1 MEDKI
6 HDSTITEYIKNVRN
20 QMNKIS
26 TAYEESDTPLNQ
38 FLQAKYERPNYSPYS
53 NNSFSNLYE
62 NSFTNEDYREDLY
75 NTKPK
80 AQNKRESKNIEPQ
93 AKVFELESRVAE
105 LLKIQ
110 DNLMKNLEENKRKAL
125 QAEQYDR
132 KMILELK
139 EKLTFANTKNLN
151 LEEALHSSGK
161 EKMRKYIKELEIC
174 RETLK
179 TENTNLILKMQ
190 EINKDLEMIEIQSK
204 SMSDELQSL
213 KQQNSSLQSELL
225 SQKSEK
231 VSLLKQI
238 DITTE
243 ELSSK
248 ENIIQDLTLRLE
260 DLKSLIQSTS
270 LQKFS
275 NYSSYSVNTQ
285 LETLAKENETLKS
298 LVSQKPTNSDILSA
312 KKKIDKLEKVVDS
325 LNNSANNDRSKSCE
339 KKNIASL
346 ASQNR
351 ILREL
356 KNELGANSPFDLL
369 QSVKNVNRKNK
380 VLVKSQE
387 FVEKLKKF
395 LTETGVEDFVT
406 MKKMWK
412 WLKGLL
418 NEYFL
423 LKKHAEI
430 SESSVKV
437 FDKIKAMLNVEAED
451 ATGVLSKVLIENEF
465 LKLVIGKAK
474 VVLRVNRKISLQE
487 FEKELD
493 SRL

>member
-1 MEDKI
+1 MHI
-6 HDSTITEYIKNVRN
+6 R
-20 QMNKIS
+20 
-26 TAYEESDTPLNQ
+26 
-38 FLQAKYERPNYSPYS
+38 YS
-53 NNSFSNLYE
+53 
-62 NSFTNEDYREDLY
+62 
-75 NTKPK
+75 
-80 AQNKRESKNIEPQ
+80 I
-93 AKVFELESRVAE
+93 
-105 LLKIQ
+105 
-110 DNLMKNLEENKRKAL
+110 
-125 QAEQYDR
+125 
-132 KMILELK
+132 
-139 EKLTFANTKNLN
+139 
-151 LEEALHSSGK
+151 
-161 EKMRKYIKELEIC
+161 
-174 RETLK
+174 
-179 TENTNLILKMQ
+179 
-190 EINKDLEMIEIQSK
+190 
-204 SMSDELQSL
+204 
-213 KQQNSSLQSELL
+213 
-225 SQKSEK
+225 
-231 VSLLKQI
+231 
-238 DITTE
+238 
-243 ELSSK
+243 
-248 ENIIQDLTLRLE
+248 
-260 DLKSLIQSTS
+260 
-270 LQKFS
+270 
-275 NYSSYSVNTQ
+275 
-285 LETLAKENETLKS
+285 
-298 LVSQKPTNSDILSA
+298 
-312 KKKIDKLEKVVDS
+312 
-325 LNNSANNDRSKSCE
+325 
-339 KKNIASL
+339 
-346 ASQNR
+346 
-351 ILREL
+351 REL